1 MLEGGMQIV
10 QGFFGRNEDGGLV
23 FFLLFLRADMLLGI
37 FVHTYPTNVKRTKK

>member
-1 MLEGGMQIV
+1 MQIV

-37 FVHTYPTNVKRTKK
+37 FVLSIQQMRKEQKNNY

>member
-23 FFLLFLRADMLLGI
+23 FFFTFL
-37 FVHTYPTNVKRTKK
+37 KS

>member
-23 FFLLFLRADMLLGI
+23 FFTFL
-37 FVHTYPTNVKRTKK
+37 KS